1 MRFSISLP
9 VLLGVSLVTQSA
21 LGAETVRPYLAADV
35 GASFVDLSDA
45 EDSLDEL
52 AAVAEAQ
59 GAETSKSIDDRDIG
73 FFVGVGL
80 RLTDFVSVEMNY
92 YNLGEFRAEMTAT
105 GGGTTRTRSDKLD
118 FSGFGPRVIGH
129 LPVADRWTVDL
140 AAGVARISTE
150 RDTDRIDGTS
160 NREKSTDT
168 VFNVGIGGR
177 YNITNNWAVRGM
189 FTHFNNVGDSST
201 GRDDVQIVTVGGV
214 YTF

>member
-1 MRFSISLP
+1 MRFSIGIP
-9 VLLGVSLVTQSA
+9 VLLGLILMAQSA
-21 LGAETVRPYLAADV
+21 AGTENIRPYVSADV
-35 GASFVDLSDA
+35 GASFVDLSNA
-45 EDSLDEL
+45 EDDLDDI
-52 AAVAEAQ
+52 AAEQ
-59 GAETSKSIDDRDIG
+59 EEEGRDTSTSINDRDIG
-73 FFVGVGL
+73 FFIGVGL
-80 RLTDFVSVEMNY
+80 RVTAHVSVEMNY
-92 YNLGEFRAEMTAT
+92 FDLGEFDAELTVTDGNTSAAQT
-105 GGGTTRTRSDKLD
+105 EKVG
-118 FSGFGPRVIGH
+118 FSGFGPRIIGH
-129 LPVADRWTVDL
+129 FPVADRWTVDL

>member
-1 MRFSISLP
+1 M
-9 VLLGVSLVTQSA
+9 
-21 LGAETVRPYLAADV
+21 
-35 GASFVDLSDA
+35 
-45 EDSLDEL
+45 
-52 AAVAEAQ
+52 
-59 GAETSKSIDDRDIG
+59 
-73 FFVGVGL
+73 
-80 RLTDFVSVEMNY
+80 
-92 YNLGEFRAEMTAT
+92 
-105 GGGTTRTRSDKLD
+105 
-118 FSGFGPRVIGH
+118 
-129 LPVADRWTVDL
+129 
-140 AAGVARISTE
+140 ARISTE